1 VIAAAAAVAIEFLAV
16 LLDVRG
22 GSPGLICPEMFMYR
36 DNYIT
41 ALRTELLEMVSGQ
54 LTPVAMRYGYSE
66 VPLET
71 NIKWRPQVLVLG
83 NYSSGKSTL
92 INEFLGASIQGT
104 GQAPTDDSFTVITY
118 DESEPEG
125 RRSGSPISGTAS
137 FCSTILN
144 IPLKP

>member
-1 VIAAAAAVAIEFLAV
+1 
-16 LLDVRG
+16 
-22 GSPGLICPEMFMYR
+22 MYR

-41 ALRTELLEMVSGQ
+41 ALRTELLEMVSEQ

-92 INEFLGASIQGT
+92 INEFLGTTVQGT
-104 GQAPTDDSFTVITY
+104 GQAPHPVPFRRVCRRIRG
-118 DESEPEG
+118 PEHHRG
-125 RRSGSPISGTAS
+125 PAGALQ
-137 FCSTILN
+137 CL
-144 IPLKP
+144 L